1 MHSVAVLKVT
11 KFHKYHYT
19 IYKNQNVYKTFYNL
33 KKALWTVLCN
43 LNIVYIKQLQK
54 AEKIIKL

>member
-33 KKALWTVLCN
+33 KKAVQSCAT
-43 LNIVYIKQLQK
+43 
-54 AEKIIKL
+54 